1 MSVWVPPLYH
11 SGVRYDRTTVWD
23 TTPALYARRYG
34 DCKTLAAAR
43 IAELRR
49 AGYFAEPTFRWV
61 PRNKKDVDGVRD
73 FHILVQ
79 TDGGWEDPS
88 KVLGMLE
95 NENEPHWGIEE
106 PMRIQDVGQ
115 WIANAARRLRNG
127 MAEGYDDLMA
137 A

>member
-1 MSVWVPPLYH
+1 
-11 SGVRYDRTTVWD
+11 
-23 TTPALYARRYG
+23 
-34 DCKTLAAAR
+34 
-43 IAELRR
+43 
-49 AGYFAEPTFRWV
+49 
-61 PRNKKDVDGVRD
+61 
-73 FHILVQ
+73 
-79 TDGGWEDPS
+79 
-88 KVLGMLE
+88 MLE